1 MDRTMEP
8 QKFGRYEIISELGR
22 GAMGVVY
29 KAADPI
35 LNRVVAIKTIN
46 LLLAD
51 DEREEYETR
60 FYQEAKAVGG
70 LSHPNIV
77 TIYDLGNTG
86 DMAYMAMEFLDGQEL
101 RELIGEH
108 RQLPI
113 RKSLSIAGQV
123 ADGLAYAHERGI
135 VHRDIKPA
143 NIMILSQDLVKLT
156 DFGIARMRTSDVKT
170 QTEIRLGSPKYMS
183 PEQIIGKR
191 TDRRSDIF
199 SLGIVLY
206 EMLTGKAPF
215 AGDNLESLMYQTIH
229 FVPPPPSRTNSDTP
243 EMLDLIVAK
252 MLEKFAEDRY
262 QDAREVASDLRECE
276 KHYGSESVPGI
287 TGNAVMAARL
297 HDLPPAF
304 AADFGPAVNVVA
316 MEYSRRGDVEKVS
329 EIGVGALGI
338 SPTFDSFEATQRL
351 AKEVGMVREFEDFS
365 ATMRFAKTLPAPSG
379 APSAKLSI
387 TPASIA
393 QNENVNLSDWNGKE
407 KLFASSLLLIAI
419 LVAAARPRS

>member
-51 DEREEYETR
+51 DEREEYEAR

-86 DMAYMAMEFLDGQEL
+86 DMAYMAMEFLDGEEL

-113 RKSLSIAGQV
+113 RKSLSIARQV
-123 ADGLAYAHERGI
+123 AEGLAYAHERGI

-143 NIMILSQDLVKLT
+143 NIMILSQDLAKLT

-215 AGDNLESLMYQTIH
+215 AGDNLESLMHQTIH
-229 FVPPPPSRTNSDTP
+229 FVPPPPSRTNPDTS
-243 EMLDLIVAK
+243 EMLDLIIAK
-252 MLEKFAEDRY
+252 MLEKSAEDRY
-262 QDAREVASDLRECE
+262 QDAREVATDLRECE
-276 KHYGSESVPGI
+276 KHYGSGSVPGR
-287 TGNAVMAARL
+287 TGSAVMATRL

-304 AADFGPAVNVVA
+304 AADFGPAVNMTA
-316 MEYSRRGDVEKVS
+316 TEYSRRGDVDKVS
-329 EIGVGALGI
+329 EISAAALGV
-338 SPTFDSFEATQRL
+338 SPPSDSFEATQRL
-351 AKEVGMVREFEDFS
+351 ANEAGMVREFEDYS
-365 ATMRFAKTLPAPSG
+365 ATVRFAEILPAPSRV
-379 APSAKLSI
+379 ASAKLSI
-387 TPASIA
+387 TPAPIA
-393 QNENVNLSDWNGKE
+393 QNANVNLPSWSGKE
-407 KLFASSLLLIAI
+407 KLFASSLLLIAT
-419 LVAAARPRS
+419 LVAALVIFY